1 MNTLDTIDYAIG
13 QHMDYAIGQHMAFL
27 FISHLGKTEAC

>member
-27 FISHLGKTEAC
+27 FISRLGKTEAC